1 MTNPKDEQT
10 SLHDLLAME
19 EVLLTGVRALDSASQ
34 LIFVRRCVNP
44 EHWAGST
51 KRKAA
56 LMSGEVENG
65 TTSSNQGAAKSA
77 KASSAKSTTAAAA
90 SPDPSVSATTSFATS
105 SASTIPTSST
115 STTASTS
122 AGSNTVA
129 PSNFS
134 VAIPGVNGALDS
146 TFLRGKTFVITG
158 TFPEANGSGDDDAGI
173 ANVTAMIRSFGGKVI
188 TRFSKLAS
196 KFNDCIYDS
205 LSAMIVYRKARANI
219 LYTNSTVLHRL
230 SFGG

>member
-19 EVLLTGVRALDSASQ
+19 EVLLTGVRALDSAAQ

-56 LMSGEVENG
+56 LMSGEEENG
-65 TTSSNQGAAKSA
+65 TTSSKQGASKSA
-77 KASSAKSTTAAAA
+77 KASSAKSTTATAAA
-90 SPDPSVSATTSFATS
+90 AAAAPAPSVSATASSATS
-105 SASTIPTSST
+105 SASTVPTSAT

-134 VAIPGVNGALDS
+134 VATPGVNGALDS
-146 TFLRGKTFVITG
+146 IFLRGKTFVITG

-196 KFNDCIYDS
+196 KFNDYISMCHY
-205 LSAMIVYRKARANI
+205 LQ
-219 LYTNSTVLHRL
+219 
-230 SFGG
+230 

>member
-19 EVLLTGVRALDSASQ
+19 EVLLTGVRALDSAAQ

-65 TTSSNQGAAKSA
+65 STSSNQGASKSA

-90 SPDPSVSATTSFATS
+90 APDPSVSATTSSATS
-105 SASTIPTSST
+105 SASTIPSSSTSST
-115 STTASTS
+115 ASTP
-122 AGSNTVA
+122 AGSNAVA
-129 PSNFS
+129 PN
-134 VAIPGVNGALDS
+134 S

-196 KFNDCIYDS
+196 KVNDCIYDS
-205 LSAMIVYRKARANI
+205 LSTMIVYRKARANI